1 MSDAVVVAIIGAV
14 SAILGAAIGYGK
26 KSKEQAVADAERE
39 QQQKDFQEELRDW
52 MRRVDKKLDEHNGY
66 AEKFANSEK
75 AIVAIQKDIEYLRN
89 ERSKK

>member
-1 MSDAVVVAIIGAV
+1 MSDAVAVAIIGAI
-14 SAILGAAIGYGK
+14 SAIAGAIIGYGK
-26 KSKEQAVADAERE
+26 KSKEQAVMDAERE
-39 QQQKDFQEELRDW
+39 QQQKDFQDELRDW

-75 AIVAIQKDIEYLRN
+75 AIVAIQKDIEYLRT